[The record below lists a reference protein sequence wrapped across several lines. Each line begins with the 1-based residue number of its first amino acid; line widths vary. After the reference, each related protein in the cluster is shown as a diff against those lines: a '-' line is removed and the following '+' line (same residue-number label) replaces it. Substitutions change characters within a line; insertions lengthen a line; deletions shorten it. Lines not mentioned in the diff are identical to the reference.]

1 MNLERRTLLLDDVV
15 IVGLGPAGPVFGA
28 SKNEV
33 PTAVVSVKW
42 TGRAV
47 EVKALDDTR
56 RPLVAGQPVVHARV
70 KVGGEFVVGG
80 LRFVVPAEA
89 ELAFPAPSAA
99 MAPAQVPP
107 TAPSPLPP
115 TAPAPVPPAPV
126 SPTAPAPVPP
136 APVPHVAPPPPPK
149 PVQPKSIPSQFDY
162 RWNVPIG
169 QVMFMVMM
177 PNRRVNLSNADVG
190 NTLGTVEG
198 TDRGVNVRSTAE
210 AVRPTVDGQ
219 SVVHARVKVGAQFAI
234 ADDLFEVTAPG
245 EVARSRVLQA
255 APAPS
260 PVSHSTVPSWRP
272 PPPPPTPQ
280 TPQTPPPPTSPP
292 KPPRVRSTHPSW
304 DLPLDTSLT
313 IGREGG
319 PADIPLRGV
328 DLAQRHA
335 TVSWNGR
342 SVDLRS
348 LTSQARPFVKGQPV
362 LHARIGVGDQFMVGN
377 HTLVVSA
384 PGELTLVPVQ
394 VDAQGPLLRF
404 TDVSLRYR
412 KAREATLKNMSFELA
427 RGEVMAVIGP
437 SGAGKST
444 LCGGLLGEVSVESGQ
459 MLLGAANLGAARAE
473 ASHLVSF
480 VPQQPAMIFNLTVQ
494 ESLNWVAK
502 LRLATDIDARSRRE
516 RIEKVVAAMELTNDT
531 HKFVSDLS
539 GGQKKRVSTAMEL
552 LSDPLLLVLD
562 EPTSGL
568 DEGLDRKMM
577 DSLRS
582 AAREEGRAVI
592 VVTHSMVNIDR
603 ADKLLALTGKGQL
616 SFFGPPAELLPT
628 FGVDS
633 YAEVMDQLRENRVT
647 SARPQVSAVALPAAD
662 VTMPRQNRGSLA
674 RHLPKLVGREVAR
687 QLNSTRQIALSLL
700 VGILLTTLLS
710 AAALMEGLGA
720 TPPSRI
726 SAMLIAFIVCL
737 TFFSMAQSFSAVVD
751 DRDIIEREARWSI
764 SATSMVLARAI
775 TCAPFAVVLGVASTL
790 LYMVLRPKQPEF
802 ALIPYPFGLL
812 LFAVLLPLA
821 AMAVGLLISTL
832 SKSLRQAVFILMGVL
847 ALQVVMTGLAPKF
860 EGDAGKVMKVIAY
873 FTPSRWASAG
883 LGANHGLIESNP
895 LAPAGAPGAPPVQ
908 SPKPF
913 GDDDIWTKDWVHVL
927 TPAAALLVMATV
939 SIAAAALL
947 LRKQLQKT
955 R

>member
-1 MNLERRTLLLDDVV
+1 MNLERRTLLLDDVL
-15 IVGLGPAGPVFGA
+15 IVGLGATGPLFGA
-28 SKNEV
+28 SEREV
-33 PTAVVSVKW
+33 PNAVVSVKW
-42 TGRAV
+42 TGRAA
-47 EVKALDDTR
+47 EIRALDDAR
-56 RPLVAGQPVVHARV
+56 RPLVGGRPVVHARV

-80 LRFVVPAEA
+80 LRFVVPAPA
-89 ELAFPAPSAA
+89 ELSLAAPSNSTVV
-99 MAPAQVPP
+99 APAQVQPAPAAPLPP
-107 TAPSPLPP
+107 QPATAPAPLPP
-115 TAPAPVPPAPV
+115 TPPVPD
-126 SPTAPAPVPP
+126 
-136 APVPHVAPPPPPK
+136 VAPPPPPPN
-149 PVQPKSIPSQFDY
+149 PVQPQSIPNRFDY
-162 RWNVPIG
+162 RWNVPLG

-198 TDRGVNVRSTAE
+198 TERGVNVRSTAE

-219 SVVHARVKVGAQFAI
+219 SVVHARVKVGAQFGI

-245 EVARSRVLQA
+245 EVARSRVLQV

-260 PVSHSTVPSWRP
+260 PVATSTIPSWRP
-272 PPPPPTPQ
+272 PPPPAQTPQ
-280 TPQTPPPPTSPP
+280 TPQSPP
-292 KPPRVRSTHPSW
+292 SPQSPPRPPRVRSTHPSW
-304 DLPLDTSLT
+304 DLPLDTRLT
-313 IGREGG
+313 MGREGG
-319 PADIPLRGV
+319 PAEIPLRGV

-362 LHARIGVGDQFMVGN
+362 LHARIAVGDQFMVGN
-377 HTLVVSA
+377 HTFVVSA
-384 PGELTLVPVQ
+384 PAELTLVPVQ

-459 MLLGAANLGAARAE
+459 MLLGQANLGAARAE

-494 ESLNWVAK
+494 ESLSWVAK
-502 LRLATDIDARSRRE
+502 LRLADDIDSRARTD

-582 AAREEGRAVI
+582 AALEEGRAVI

-603 ADKLLALTGKGQL
+603 ADKLLALTGTGQL
-616 SFFGPPAELLPT
+616 SYFGPPSDLLPT

-647 SARPQVSAVALPAAD
+647 SARPQVSGVALPAAD
-662 VTMPRQNRGSLA
+662 VTTPRQNRGSLA

-687 QLNSTRQIALSLL
+687 QLNSTRQLALTLL
-700 VGILLTTLLS
+700 VGVLLTTLLS
-710 AAALMEGLGA
+710 AAALPDGLGA
-720 TPPSRI
+720 TPANRI

-751 DRDIIEREARWSI
+751 DREVIEREARWSI

-775 TCAPFAVVLGVASTL
+775 TCAPFAVALGLTSTL
-790 LYMVLRPKQPEF
+790 LYMVLKPKRPEY
-802 ALIPYPFGLL
+802 ALIAYPYGLL

-821 AMAVGLLISTL
+821 AMGVGLFISTL

-860 EGDAGKVMKVIAY
+860 DGGAGEVMKVIAY

-895 LAPAGAPGAPPVQ
+895 LTPAGVPGAPPQ
-908 SPKPF
+908 ASQNPF
-913 GDDDIWTKDWVHVL
+913 ASDHIWTKDWVHVL
-927 TPAAALLVMATV
+927 TPAAALLFMAVVT
-939 SIAAAALL
+939 IAAAALL

-955 R
+955 K